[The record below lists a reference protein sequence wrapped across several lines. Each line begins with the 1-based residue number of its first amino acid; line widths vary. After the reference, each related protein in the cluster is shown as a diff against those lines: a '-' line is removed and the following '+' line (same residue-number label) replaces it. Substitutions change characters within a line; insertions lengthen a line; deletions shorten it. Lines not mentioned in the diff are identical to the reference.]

1 MTQNELLYM
10 LTIAEHRTITRAAQ
24 ELFIS
29 QPSLSESLNKVE
41 QEFDTRIF
49 SRTQEGLV
57 PTAFGEHYLK
67 TARNILDRYRKLE
80 TDLDEYRQ
88 LRKGSLTFGIPFNL
102 GAYLLP
108 RILPAFQQI
117 YPDITVQ
124 FKENNSTELDKL
136 MLSGKLDFSVMHYE
150 TPNEAIHYDL
160 LAEDDFYLVMPLTLA
175 HKYQFPDYRTLSIYN
190 LKALEQ
196 EPFLM
201 VASRQKLRQVADSIL
216 SQLSIK
222 PNIRY
227 TTKNMETAKRLA
239 AAGMGITF
247 LPHSYLNLFSGV
259 ENLACYPLEAGHR
272 LPGRTP
278 AFPVCKRI
286 YPFSKRKNPARR
298 SVILR
303 RLDFFYRYRL
313 FNHLMN
319 CCHHLFLLYHPIFLL
334 THHTWKES
342 LPPPEGTILPPASA
356 AGPLES
362 A

>member
-1 MTQNELLYM
+1 MTQNELLYI
-10 LTIAEHRTITRAAQ
+10 LTIAEHGNITKAAR

-41 QEFDTRIF
+41 QEFGTLLF
-49 SRTQEGLV
+49 MRTQGGLI
-57 PTAFGEHYLK
+57 PTVFWERYLK
-67 TARNILDRYRKLE
+67 TARNILERYKKLE

-88 LRKGSLTFGIPFNL
+88 MRKGSLTFGIPFNL
-102 GAYLLP
+102 GTYLLP

-160 LAEDDFYLVMPLTLA
+160 LSEDDFYLVMPLSLA
-175 HKYQFPDYRTLSIYN
+175 CKYSFPDYRPLSIYD
-190 LKALEQ
+190 LKALEK

-259 ENLACYPLEAGHR
+259 ENLACYPLDPTLNASWKLVIGY
-272 LPGRTP
+272 PDGRP
-278 AFPVCKRI
+278 LSRCAKEFI
-286 YPFSKRKNPARR
+286 G
-298 SVILR
+298 
-303 RLDFFYRYRL
+303 
-313 FNHLMN
+313 
-319 CCHHLFLLYHPIFLL
+319 FLKQKIQPD
-334 THHTWKES
+334 EV
-342 LPPPEGTILPPASA
+342 
-356 AGPLES
+356 
-362 A
+362 